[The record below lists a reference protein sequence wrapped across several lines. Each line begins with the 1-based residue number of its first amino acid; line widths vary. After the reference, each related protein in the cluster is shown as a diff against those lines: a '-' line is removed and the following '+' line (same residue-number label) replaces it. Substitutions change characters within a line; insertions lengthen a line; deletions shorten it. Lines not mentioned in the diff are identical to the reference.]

1 MSMKER
7 FKSPVLWFAMAA
19 LVVFITKEWIGWEI
33 PKFDEFVEL
42 LLAALAAFG
51 VVNNPTDKQH
61 F

>member
-1 MSMKER
+1 MKDR
-7 FKSPVLWFAMAA
+7 LKSPVLWLSMAA
-19 LVVFITKEWIGWEI
+19 LIAFITKEWLGWEI

-42 LLAALAAFG
+42 CLAALMAFG

>member
-1 MSMKER
+1 MKDR
-7 FKSPVLWFAMAA
+7 IKSPVLWLSMAA
-19 LVVFITKEWIGWEI
+19 LIAFITKEWMGWEI

-42 LLAALAAFG
+42 LLAALMAFG